1 MYEKTERHLKAL
13 VGNVEWI
20 YSHPGFDDSLQIVFR
35 VSGELRGLSFERHE
49 HGKVFDAPR
58 LERFSFTEMIVKPM
72 SRDDVLK
79 LVYLQELKGA
89 PLKLLTDAESAENET
104 YFKAAEDKRKQW
116 EQQQERNRQAAERR
130 EYERLKGKFE
140 K

>member
-1 MYEKTERHLKAL
+1 MYENTERNLKAL

-35 VSGELRGLSFERHE
+35 VNGELRGLSFERYE
-49 HGKVFDAPR
+49 RGKVFDNPR
-58 LERFSFTEMIVKPM
+58 VERFSFTEMIVKPM
-72 SRDDVLK
+72 SRDNVLK
-79 LVYLQELKGA
+79 LVYLQELKDA
-89 PLKLLTDAESAENET
+89 PLKLLTDAERAENET
-104 YFKAAEDKRKQW
+104 YFKVEDKRKQW
-116 EQQQERNRQAAERR
+116 ERQQERERQQAERR